1 MSDQNLTDLL
11 ETREVGD
18 EEDRE
23 FPTINGD

>member
-11 ETREVGD
+11 EMREVGD